1 MDKHYMKIALD
12 LAKLGKGKVNPNPL
26 VGAVI
31 VKDKK
36 IIAKGYHEKY
46 GEDHAEVNAFKNAK
60 ENVAGATMYV
70 TLEPCSH
77 YGKTPP
83 CVDKIIDNKISR
95 VVIGMMDPNKLVL
108 GQGIKKLQDAGIEV
122 EVGVLEEECKKLNEV
137 FIKYIKNKKPFV
149 VLKAAMSLDG
159 KISTASGE
167 SKWITGN
174 KSRSEVHKLR
184 NDLSAIM
191 VGVDTVI
198 IDNPYLTCRIVDGRN
213 PIRIIIDSKL
223 RIPKDSNVL
232 ENTNDIKTII
242 ATTEK
247 APKEK
252 IDYLENL
259 GVWVI
264 KTKSKDEKVNLKE
277 LMIKLGELKIDSILL
292 EGGSTL
298 NYSALEVGIVDKVL
312 VYIAPKIIGGVNS
325 KTPVGGNGI
334 EQLKDAFKIK
344 DLNISM
350 VSEDVLIQGYI
361 GGEEN

>member
-1 MDKHYMKIALD
+1 MKIALD

-277 LMIKLGELKIDSILL
+277 LMIKLGELKIDSIL
-292 EGGSTL
+292 
-298 NYSALEVGIVDKVL
+298 
-312 VYIAPKIIGGVNS
+312 
-325 KTPVGGNGI
+325 
-334 EQLKDAFKIK
+334 
-344 DLNISM
+344 
-350 VSEDVLIQGYI
+350 
-361 GGEEN
+361 